1 MSSKSVKLKGKFFE
15 YTYTLRIIHSVQLTI
30 IICVLKKIIL
40 INSKLYNHIIKIRYS
55 YLAKC

>member
-1 MSSKSVKLKGKFFE
+1 MKLKGKFFE

-30 IICVLKKIIL
+30 IISVLKKIIL
-40 INSKLYNHIIKIRYS
+40 INSKSYNHIIKIRYS